1 VTKGPYAPMTTIDGK
16 SQLKTEEQYTQDDF
30 AKLSKN
36 FKAMNILYCGLN
48 ANEYNRTCSCE
59 TTNQIW
65 DKLVATYEG
74 TSQVKEKKINTL
86 VRKYELFK
94 MQPDESIK
102 EMFTRFTDITNNLKP
117 LDMSYTNEG
126 MVRTIL

>member
-1 VTKGPYAPMTTIDGK
+1 
-16 SQLKTEEQYTQDDF
+16 
-30 AKLSKN
+30 
-36 FKAMNILYCGLN
+36 MNILYCGLN